1 MDEANGVLQEG
12 KIGDMARDVEA
23 DGVPQEAVMDQVAFL
38 GETLGPLFLED
49 PGRDGASTPA
59 ALAAFAA
66 LDVRAAAQEWP
77 FAQIAQGV
85 WDTQGARGVQAAQG
99 AQGARDVWGVQGA
112 RSTRGVQAAQGAQ
125 STQDVR
131 GVSEVE
137 VALELMHTGALAG
150 ADDALVW
157 EYRRLFVGPAAK
169 VAPPWG
175 SVYTDRESVVFGE
188 STLELRAWMRVH
200 GIKRMGGE
208 ADPEDHIGLMLLL
221 MAWIADN
228 RPELLDEYLQLHL
241 LTWADHFLEGVVKST
256 KHAFYEGLAR
266 LSRAS
271 LEGLRLARGLQVAY
285 PRFYR

>member
-1 MDEANGVLQEG
+1 MDEANDVLQEG
-12 KIGDMARDVEA
+12 KIGDITRDVEA
-23 DGVPQEAVMDQVAFL
+23 DGVVPQEAVMDQVAFL
-38 GETLGPLFLED
+38 GETLGPLFLKD
-49 PGRDGASTPA
+49 PGREGAAVSA

-77 FAQIAQGV
+77 FAQGTQGV
-85 WDTQGARGVQAAQG
+85 WDAQGARGVQAAQG
-99 AQGARDVWGVQGA
+99 ARDVQGARDA
-112 RSTRGVQAAQGAQ
+112 RGAQ
-125 STQDVR
+125 DVQ

-137 VALELMHTGALAG
+137 AALELMRFGALAG

-169 VAPPWG
+169 AAPPWG
-175 SVYTDRESVVFGE
+175 SVYTDRECVVFGE
-188 STLELRAWMRVH
+188 STLELRAWMRAH
-200 GIKRMGGE
+200 GIRRIGGE

-241 LTWADHFLEGVVKST
+241 LTWADHFLEGVVKSA

-271 LEGLRLARGLQVAY
+271 LEGLRLARGLQVVY